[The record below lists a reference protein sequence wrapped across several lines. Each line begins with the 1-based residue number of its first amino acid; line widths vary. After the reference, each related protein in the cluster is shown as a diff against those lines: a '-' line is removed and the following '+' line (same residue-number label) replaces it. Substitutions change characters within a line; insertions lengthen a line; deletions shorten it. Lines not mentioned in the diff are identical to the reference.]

1 MMSNATRAVSLGFLI
16 VAGLIG
22 CGRPAQIGADKDAFK
37 AVDALYT
44 AVSLRE
50 GPRLDECER
59 TLEGLHA
66 SGKLPDSAVQALD
79 SIIARA
85 RGGRWDDAQDR
96 LRTFML
102 GQKR

>member
-1 MMSNATRAVSLGFLI
+1 MSRARLALLLGLMMVSG
-16 VAGLIG
+16 VIG
-22 CGRPAQIGADKDAFK
+22 CGRPAQIGADRDAFK
-37 AVDALYT
+37 AVDALFT

-50 GPRLDECER
+50 GPMLDDCER

-66 SGKLPDSAVQALD
+66 SGKLPDSAFQALE
-79 SIIARA
+79 SIISEA

-102 GQKR
+102 GQNR